1 MSNEESAIPKMHFI
15 PISKPNAGIHTV
27 WTIVLFGLVNRL
39 LGWSVFYEGLMA
51 GSTPTKA
58 VRGERGRRG
67 VTWFT
72 G

>member
-39 LGWSVFYEGLMA
+39 LG
-51 GSTPTKA
+51 
-58 VRGERGRRG
+58 
-67 VTWFT
+67 
-72 G
+72 